1 MTDPGSGGAGGT
13 GRPRPQ
19 YGEYATPEQQAAAA
33 GIPYRPHAHA
43 APPHGQVPA
52 AVPPPPAHDT
62 RVGAPG
68 PTSVQ
73 ASSRRWDFVLSSLLL
88 GYGLFSVI
96 IGSAQYTDLAGLINT
111 QLYSP
116 QKIGTFVAS
125 PLSERLGVVLVV
137 SQIVLYVL
145 TAAFTIAR
153 LRAGRIAFWIPVC
166 GALLFGIVVFA
177 CLASL
182 VLGDPAYQ
190 AWIAHLGT
198 AG

>member
-1 MTDPGSGGAGGT
+1 VTDPGTGGT
-13 GRPRPQ
+13 EKPRPQ

-62 RVGAPG
+62 RVGGPG
-68 PTSVQ
+68 PAPTGVQ
-73 ASSRRWDFVLSSLLL
+73 ASGRRWDFVLSSLLL
-88 GYGLFSVI
+88 GYGLFTVLV
-96 IGSAQYTDLAGLINT
+96 GSAQYTDLAGLINT
-111 QLYSP
+111 QLYAP
-116 QKIGTFVAS
+116 QKIGTFVSS
-125 PLSERLGVVLVV
+125 PLSERLGVVIVV

-145 TAAFTIAR
+145 TAAITVAR
-153 LRAGRIAFWIPVC
+153 LRAGRIAFWVPIC
-166 GALLFGIVVFA
+166 GALVFGAVVFA

-190 AWIAHLGT
+190 AWVAHLGT